1 MLLPLFPL
9 QLVVFPGEDLKLH
22 IFEPRYKQLIRE
34 CESEGITFGIPAFVD
49 GKLAEYGTEMTLAEV
64 FRVYDEGEM
73 DVLVQGIRPFH
84 LTRFI
89 REAPGKLYAA
99 GEVECIENDP
109 DALGA
114 PLDELMD
121 LYTRLHHLFQT
132 DLNQHTF
139 GQPNLSFRLAHEVG
153 LTLEQKVGFL
163 GIPREGDRLAALAD
177 HLRNVLPILEAAEHA
192 KKHIRGNGHFK
203 KLPRLDL

>member
-34 CESEGITFGIPAFVD
+34 CESEGITFGIPAYVE
-49 GKLAEYGTEMTLAEV
+49 GKLAEFGTEMALARV
-64 FRVYDEGEM
+64 FHVYEEGEM
-73 DVLVQGIRPFH
+73 DILVQGQRPFH
-84 LTRFI
+84 LSRFI

-109 DALGA
+109 DTQDA

-121 LYTRLHHLFQT
+121 LYSRLHQLFQT
-132 DLNQHTF
+132 NRDQHDF
-139 GQPNLSFRLAHEVG
+139 SQLYLSFRLAHEVG

-163 GIPREGDRLAALAD
+163 GIPREGDRLIALAE
-177 HLRNVLPILEAAEHA
+177 HLRNVLPILEAAENA

-203 KLPRLDL
+203 KFPSLDL